1 VLAGSILGLSRVT
14 PKACYLGKRSRLD
27 HTNNMPSNH
36 IANVI
41 SGALI
46 ALVNISVA
54 ISVAALLFA
63 QTDPRLMVPGIA
75 ILLMGTLITGLGG
88 SLFSDFKS
96 VICSPR
102 NGLVPVFA
110 VMVTSIY
117 ASFGNE
123 YSIGAEATI
132 IAAFMVTT
140 MITGLFLLLL
150 GRLKLGNLV
159 RYIPY
164 PVTGGFF
171 AGIGYIFVE
180 GGLTVAAGS
189 DPTLGSFT
197 DSAFIQLTTPAVVL
211 ALCLISGKLF
221 RDNRLSVPGILLL
234 LILIFYGVLAMGG
247 ISTEEAAA
255 NGLLPSIESTGA
267 LVPVFHLD
275 YFEQVNWVA
284 IYDQLSGIV
293 VVALLCSMM
302 LLLDVSG
309 IELIARKDLNPD
321 HELEV
326 MGYTN
331 MVNSLF
337 GGFPGVH
344 DASDTALVDRLGGK
358 DRLTGYVYAV
368 LVGASI
374 FAGAGFM
381 EIVPTFL
388 LGGLLIYVGLEF
400 LIDWLWKARDELP
413 LSDYVV
419 VILILIVIIFSDI
432 LQGVTF
438 GFFVAIILFVINYSQ
453 LSVIKI
459 ETNGSDHASNVDRDL
474 ETRELLNKE
483 GHRILILILQGF
495 IFFGTADKLIT
506 AIRTRIVDADD
517 HSQFDYLVLDF
528 HHVSQLDTSAIV
540 SFTKLAQLSDR
551 VGFHIVISGAD
562 DKSIKQL
569 VKHGFFTFGEQRWER
584 NYKQQVDTAVDWC
597 ERRILA
603 DLNRSD
609 EDNNLE
615 LTDVL
620 RRIAYAEEDVKL
632 LAEFFVVERRVSGEY
647 LFREGDKGESLYFV
661 GSGTVVVVL
670 QVPSQQ
676 EQILRKYKA
685 GAILGEMAIY
695 TGDNRTASVRIENDA
710 VLFRLDKDKLE
721 AMSRRFPASTAAL
734 HTYIVKVLSERLSRA
749 NRNLS
754 RYI

>member
-1 VLAGSILGLSRVT
+1 MQSS
-14 PKACYLGKRSRLD
+14 
-27 HTNNMPSNH
+27 HF
-36 IANVI
+36 ANIV

-75 ILLMGTLITGLGG
+75 ILLIGTLITGLGG
-88 SLFSDFKS
+88 SLFSGFKA

-110 VMVTSIY
+110 VMVSSIY
-117 ASFGNE
+117 VSFGSE
-123 YSIGAEATI
+123 YSVGAEATI
-132 IAAFMVTT
+132 IVAFMVTT
-140 MITGLFLLLL
+140 LITGLFLLLL
-150 GRLKLGNLV
+150 GRLEMGNLV

-180 GGLTVAAGS
+180 GGLTVAAS
-189 DPTLGSFT
+189 QEPTLSSFR
-197 DSAFIQLTTPAVVL
+197 DGNFLQLVTPAIVL
-211 ALCLISGKLF
+211 ALCLIAGKLF
-221 RDNRLSVPGILLL
+221 RDNRLSVPGILTLS
-234 LILIFYGVLAMGG
+234 ILIFYGVLYTSG
-247 ISTEEAAA
+247 ISQEEAASS
-255 NGLLPSIESTGA
+255 GLLPSIESTGA
-267 LVPVFHLD
+267 LVPIFHFD
-275 YFEQVNWVA
+275 YLQQVNWMA
-284 IYDQLSGIV
+284 ISDQLSGIV

-309 IELIARKDLNPD
+309 IELIARDDLDPD
-321 HELEV
+321 HELRV

-331 MVNSLF
+331 IINSIF

-344 DASDTALVDRLGGK
+344 DVSDTALVDRLGGK
-358 DRLTGYVYAV
+358 ERMTGFVYAL
-368 LVGASI
+368 LVGAAI
-374 FAGAGFM
+374 LAGAEFM
-381 EIVPTFL
+381 EIVPTFI

-419 VILILIVIIFSDI
+419 VILILVVIIFSDI

-483 GHRILILILQGF
+483 GNRVLILILQGF

-506 AIRTRIVDADD
+506 AIRTRIMDGD
-517 HSQFDYLVLDF
+517 HSRFDFLVLDF

-540 SFTKLAQLSDR
+540 TFTKLAQLSER
-551 VGFHIVISGAD
+551 IGFHVVISGAD
-562 DKSIKQL
+562 EKSIKQL
-569 VKHGFFTFGEQRWER
+569 VKHRFFTLGEQTWER
-584 NYKQQVDTAVDWC
+584 NYKDQVDTAVDWC
-597 ERRILA
+597 ERRILS

-609 EDNNLE
+609 EDQNLE
-615 LTDVL
+615 LADVI

-632 LAEFFVVERRVSGEY
+632 LAEYFNVENRKAGEY
-647 LFREGDKGESLYFV
+647 LFNEGDKGESLYFV

-670 QVPSQQ
+670 QAPKQQ

-695 TGDNRTASVRIENDA
+695 TGENRTASVRIESDA
-710 VLFRLDKDKLE
+710 TLFRLDKEKME
-721 AMSRRFPASTAAL
+721 AMSRKFPASTAAL

>member
-1 VLAGSILGLSRVT
+1 MQSS
-14 PKACYLGKRSRLD
+14 Y
-27 HTNNMPSNH
+27 
-36 IANVI
+36 IANII

-54 ISVAALLFA
+54 VSVAALLFA

-75 ILLMGTLITGLGG
+75 ILLVGTLVTGLGG
-88 SLFSDFKS
+88 TLFSGYKA
-96 VICSPR
+96 VVCSPR
-102 NGLVPVFA
+102 NGLIPVFA
-110 VMVTSIY
+110 VMVSSIY
-117 ASFGNE
+117 VSFGSE

-132 IAAFMVTT
+132 IVAIMVTT
-140 MITGLFLLLL
+140 TFAGLFLLLL

-171 AGIGYIFVE
+171 AGIGYIFIQ
-180 GGLTVAAGS
+180 GGLTVASGRDA
-189 DPTLGSFT
+189 DLGSLT
-197 DSAFIQLTTPAVVL
+197 DPQFIQLVTPAVVL
-211 ALCLISGKLF
+211 ALCLIIGKMF

-234 LILIFYGVLAMGG
+234 SVLLFYGVLAMGG
-247 ISTEEAAA
+247 ISRDQAAE
-255 NGLLPSIESTGA
+255 NGLLPIIESAGT
-267 LVPVFHLD
+267 LVPIFHWEYLQEVKWIAIW
-275 YFEQVNWVA
+275 EQ
-284 IYDQLSGIV
+284 LGGII

-309 IELIARKDLNPD
+309 IELLAKKDLNPD

-331 MVNSLF
+331 VVNGML

-358 DRLTGYVYAV
+358 DRLMGIVNSL
-368 LVGASI
+368 LVAAAI
-374 FAGAGFM
+374 LAGTEFM
-381 EIVPTFL
+381 ELVPTFL

-400 LIDWLWKARDELP
+400 LIDWVWKARDELP

-419 VILILIVIIFSDI
+419 VILILVVIIFSDI

-438 GFFVAIILFVINYSQ
+438 GFFVAIILFVVNYSQ

-483 GHRILILILQGF
+483 GHRILIMVLQGF

-506 AIRTRIVDADD
+506 AIRNRIMELEG
-517 HSQFDYLVLDF
+517 SKFDFLVLDF

-540 SFTKLAQLSDR
+540 TFSKLAQLSDR
-551 VGFHIVISGAD
+551 VGFHVVISSAD
-562 DKSIKQL
+562 EKSIKQL
-569 VKHGFFTFGEQRWER
+569 VKHDFFTFGDRSLER
-584 NYKQQVDTAVDWC
+584 HYKGQLDTAVDWC
-597 ERRILA
+597 ERRILQ
-603 DLNRSD
+603 DLNLSD
-609 EDNNLE
+609 EEQNLG
-615 LTDVL
+615 LHDVL
-620 RRIAYAEEDVKL
+620 GRIAYAEEDIKL
-632 LAEFFVVERRVSGEY
+632 LADFFVVENRKAGEY
-647 LFREGDKGESLYFV
+647 LFKEGDSGESLYFV

-670 QVPSQQ
+670 DVPRQ
-676 EQILRKYKA
+676 EERILRKYKA

-695 TGDNRTASVRIENDA
+695 TGENRTASVRIEKDA
-710 VLFRLDKDKLE
+710 SLFRLDKEKLE
-721 AMSRRFPASTAAL
+721 EMSRRFPASTAAL
-734 HTYIVKVLSERLSRA
+734 HTYIVKVLSERLGRA

>member
-1 VLAGSILGLSRVT
+1 MKSS
-14 PKACYLGKRSRLD
+14 YF
-27 HTNNMPSNH
+27 
-36 IANVI
+36 ANVL
-41 SGALI
+41 SGSLI

-54 ISVAALLFA
+54 VSVAALLFA

-75 ILLMGTLITGLGG
+75 ILLIGTLVTGLGG
-88 SLFSDFKS
+88 SLFSDYKA

-102 NGLVPVFA
+102 NGLVPIFA
-110 VMVTSIY
+110 VMVSSIY
-117 ASFGNE
+117 LSFGSE

-132 IAAFMVTT
+132 IVAI
-140 MITGLFLLLL
+140 MISTLVAGLFLILL
-150 GRLKLGNLV
+150 GKLKLGNLV

-180 GGLTVAAGS
+180 GGLTVASGRE
-189 DPTLGSFT
+189 PTFAAFSE
-197 DSAFIQLTTPAVVL
+197 AEFIQLITPAAVL
-211 ALCLISGKLF
+211 ALCLIIGKMF

-234 LILIFYGVLAMGG
+234 SIIIFYGVLIFAG

-255 NGLLPSIESTGA
+255 NGLLPVIESTGS
-267 LVPVFHLD
+267 LIPVFHLD
-275 YFEQVNWVA
+275 YLQEVSWTA
-284 IYDQLSGIV
+284 IAQQTGGILV
-293 VVALLCSMM
+293 ISLLCSMM

-309 IELIARKDLNPD
+309 IELIASDDLNPD
-321 HELEV
+321 HELQV

-331 MVNSLF
+331 IVNSLA

-344 DASDTALVDRLGGK
+344 DVSDTALVDRLGGK
-358 DRLTGYVYAV
+358 DRLTGFVYAA
-368 LVGASI
+368 LVAAAI
-374 FAGAGFM
+374 LAGAEFM
-381 EIVPTFL
+381 EIVPTFI

-400 LIDWLWKARDELP
+400 LIDWVWKARDELP

-419 VILILIVIIFSDI
+419 VLLILVVIMFSDI

-474 ETRELLNKE
+474 DTRELLNKE
-483 GHRILILILQGF
+483 GHRVLILVLQGF

-506 AIRTRIVDADD
+506 AIRTRIMDREGG
-517 HSQFDYLVLDF
+517 HFDFLVLDF

-540 SFTKLAQLSDR
+540 TFSKLAQLSDR
-551 VGFHIVISGAD
+551 IGFHVVISGAD
-562 DKSIKQL
+562 EKSLKQL
-569 VKHGFFTFGEQRWER
+569 VKHRFFTFGERAWER
-584 NYKQQVDTAVDWC
+584 NYKEQLETAVDWC
-597 ERRILA
+597 ERRILV
-603 DLNRSD
+603 DLNRDD
-609 EDNNLE
+609 EDAHLG
-615 LTDVL
+615 LSDVL
-620 RRIAYAEEDVKL
+620 RRIAYEENDVKL
-632 LAEFFVVERRVSGEY
+632 LADFFVIENRAAGEY
-647 LFREGDKGESLYFV
+647 LFKEGDKGESLYFV
-661 GSGTVVVVL
+661 GSGIVVVVL
-670 QVPSQQ
+670 QIPRQQ

-695 TGDNRTASVRIENDA
+695 TGENRTASVRIEDDA

-721 AMSRRFPASTAAL
+721 EMSKRFPASTAAL
-734 HTYIVKVLSERLSRA
+734 HTYIVKVLSERLGRA

>member
-1 VLAGSILGLSRVT
+1 MQSSYI
-14 PKACYLGKRSRLD
+14 P
-27 HTNNMPSNH
+27 N
-36 IANVI
+36 II

-54 ISVAALLFA
+54 VSVAALLFA
-63 QTDPRLMVPGIA
+63 QTDQRLMVPGIA
-75 ILLMGTLITGLGG
+75 ILLIGTLVTGLGG
-88 SLFSDFKS
+88 TLFSGYKA
-96 VICSPR
+96 VVCSPR
-102 NGLVPVFA
+102 NGLIPVFA
-110 VMVTSIY
+110 VIVSSIY
-117 ASFGNE
+117 VSFGSE

-132 IAAFMVTT
+132 IVAIMVTT
-140 MITGLFLLLL
+140 TFAGLFLLLL

-171 AGIGYIFVE
+171 AGIGYIFIQ
-180 GGLTVAAGS
+180 GGLTVASGRDADLS
-189 DPTLGSFT
+189 SITDPQ
-197 DSAFIQLTTPAVVL
+197 FIQLVTPAVVL
-211 ALCLISGKLF
+211 ALCLIIGKMF

-234 LILIFYGVLAMGG
+234 SVLLFYGVLAMSG
-247 ISTEEAAA
+247 ISREQAAE
-255 NGLLPSIESTGA
+255 NGLLPIIESAGT
-267 LVPVFHLD
+267 LVPVFHWEYLAEVKWIAIW
-275 YFEQVNWVA
+275 EQ
-284 IYDQLSGIV
+284 LGGIV

-309 IELIARKDLNPD
+309 IELLAKKDLNPD

-331 MVNSLF
+331 VVNGML

-358 DRLTGYVYAV
+358 DRLMGIVNSL
-368 LVGASI
+368 LVAAAI
-374 FAGAGFM
+374 LAGTEFM
-381 EIVPTFL
+381 ELVPTFL
-388 LGGLLIYVGLEF
+388 LGGLLIYVGMEF
-400 LIDWLWKARDELP
+400 LIDWVWKARDELP

-419 VILILIVIIFSDI
+419 VILILVVIIFSDI

-438 GFFVAIILFVINYSQ
+438 GLFVAIILFVVNYSK

-483 GHRILILILQGF
+483 GHRVLIMVLQGF

-506 AIRTRIVDADD
+506 SIRNRIMELDG
-517 HSQFDYLVLDF
+517 SKFDFLVLDF

-540 SFTKLAQLSDR
+540 TFSKLAQLSDR
-551 VGFHIVISGAD
+551 IGFHIVISSAD
-562 DKSIKQL
+562 EKSIKQL
-569 VKHGFFTFGEQRWER
+569 VKHGFFTFGDRALERHYKEQL
-584 NYKQQVDTAVDWC
+584 DTAVDWC
-597 ERRILA
+597 ERRILQ
-603 DLNRSD
+603 DLNLND
-609 EDNNLE
+609 EEQNLE
-615 LTDVL
+615 LHDVL
-620 RRIAYAEEDVKL
+620 GRIAYAEEDVKL
-632 LAEFFVVERRVSGEY
+632 LADFFVVENRTAGEY
-647 LFREGDKGESLYFV
+647 LFKEGDKGESLYFV

-670 QVPSQQ
+670 KIPRQA
-676 EQILRKYKA
+676 ERILRVYKA

-695 TGDNRTASVRIENDA
+695 TGENRTASVRIESDA
-710 VLFRLDKDKLE
+710 RLFRLDKAKLE
-721 AMSRRFPASTAAL
+721 EMSRRFPASTAAL
-734 HTYIVKVLSERLSRA
+734 HTYIVKVLAERLGRA

>member
-1 VLAGSILGLSRVT
+1 MGNIVSGS
-14 PKACYLGKRSRLD
+14 
-27 HTNNMPSNH
+27 
-36 IANVI
+36 
-41 SGALI
+41 LI

-54 ISVAALLFA
+54 VSVAALLFA

-75 ILLMGTLITGLGG
+75 ILLTGTLVTGLGG
-88 SLFSDFKS
+88 SLFSGFNA

-117 ASFGNE
+117 SSFGSE
-123 YSIGAEATI
+123 YSLGAEATI
-132 IAAFMVTT
+132 IAAIMVTT

-150 GRLKLGNLV
+150 GRLELGNLV

-180 GGLTVAAGS
+180 GGLTVASGV
-189 DPTLGSFT
+189 DPSLGSFG
-197 DSAFIQLTTPAVVL
+197 DASFIQLVTPAVVL
-211 ALCLISGKLF
+211 ALCLIVGKLF
-221 RDNRLSVPGILLL
+221 RDNRLSVPGILLISL
-234 LILIFYGVLAMGG
+234 LIFYGVLLLAG
-247 ISTEEAAA
+247 ISREEAAE
-255 NGLLPSIESTGA
+255 NGLLPSIGNTGP
-267 LVPVFHLD
+267 LMPVFHFD
-275 YFEQVNWVA
+275 YLAQVSWVA
-284 IYDQLSGIV
+284 ISDQISGIV

-309 IELIARKDLNPD
+309 IELIARKDLDPD
-321 HELEV
+321 HELQV

-344 DASDTALVDRLGGK
+344 DVSDTALVDRLGGK
-358 DRLTGYVYAV
+358 DRLTGFVYAALV
-368 LVGASI
+368 AIAILVGAE
-374 FAGAGFM
+374 FM
-381 EIVPTFL
+381 ELVPTFI

-419 VILILIVIIFSDI
+419 VILILVVIIFSDI

-453 LSVIKI
+453 LSVVKI

-483 GHRILILILQGF
+483 GKRVLILILQGF
-495 IFFGTADKLIT
+495 IFFGTADKLIS
-506 AIRTRIVDADD
+506 AIRNRITDRENS
-517 HSQFDYLVLDF
+517 HFDFLVLDF

-540 SFTKLAQLSDR
+540 TFSKLAQLSEQ

-562 DKSIKQL
+562 EKSIKQL
-569 VKHGFFTFGEQRWER
+569 VKHRFFTFGEHRWER
-584 NYKQQVDTAVDWC
+584 HYKEQVEIAVDWC
-597 ERRILA
+597 ERRILE
-603 DLNRSD
+603 DLNRPD
-609 EDNNLE
+609 EDYQLE
-615 LTDVL
+615 LSDVL
-620 RRIAYAEEDVKL
+620 SRIAFDEADIAP
-632 LAEFFVVERRVSGEY
+632 LAEFFVVEHHQAGDY
-647 LFREGDKGESLYFV
+647 LFHEGDRGESLYFV
-661 GSGTVVVVL
+661 GAGTAVVVL
-670 QVPSQQ
+670 DLPQQ
-676 EQILRKYKA
+676 RERILRKYKA

-695 TGDNRTASVRIENDA
+695 TGEQRTASVRIEKEA
-710 VLFRLDKDKLE
+710 TLFRLDKDAME
-721 AMSRRFPASTAAL
+721 RMSRKFPASTAGL
-734 HTYIVKVLSERLSRA
+734 HTYIVRVMSERLSRA
-749 NRNLS
+749 NRHLS